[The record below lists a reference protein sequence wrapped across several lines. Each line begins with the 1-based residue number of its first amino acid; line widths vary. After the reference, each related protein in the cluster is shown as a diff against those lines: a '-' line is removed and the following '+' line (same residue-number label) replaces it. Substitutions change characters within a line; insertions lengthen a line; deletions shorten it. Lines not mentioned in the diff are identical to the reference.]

1 MNARSKNAAVINRQ
15 KKAEADWTAEHEAA
29 SAQWAKDAAEDKKD
43 VMDSAAIRRQGGM
56 TYGDRA
62 LTQ

>member
-1 MNARSKNAAVINRQ
+1 MNQAA
-15 KKAEADWTAEHEAA
+15 KEAA
-29 SAQWAKDAAEDKKD
+29 ESKGYLYKE
-43 VMDSAAIRRQGGM
+43 AAIRRQGGM